1 MTDRQPGT
9 NVLVLEPSLSSVT
22 TERCIDQVEALGVT
36 ETPILDLT
44 FTDSPDSRIETW
56 RRRLTAPPPAVEVLA
71 VGQTRGTAEPVESPR
86 RFGDDGRFGTRTVDD
101 PRDLTGIG
109 IAVSETLDRWSTW
122 DRAVG
127 RVGEL
132 TTLLQYADESTVF
145 RFLHVLTSRLKQ
157 ANAVSFYRLAP
168 EAHDEQT
175 VGTLFQLFDDAIRV
189 DDESSP
195 EA

>member
-1 MTDRQPGT
+1 VTDREPGT

-22 TERCIDQVEALGVT
+22 TEQCVEQVEAFGVA
-36 ETPILDLT
+36 ETPVLDLT
-44 FTDSPDSRIETW
+44 FTDSPDSRIEAW
-56 RRRLTAPPPAVEVLA
+56 RRGLTTSPPAVEVLA
-71 VGQTRGTAEPVESPR
+71 IGQTRGTAEPVESPR
-86 RFGDDGRFGTRTVDD
+86 RLGDDGRVGARTVDD

-109 IAVSETLDRWSTW
+109 IAVSETLDRWSEW
-122 DRAVG
+122 DRPVG

-157 ANAVSFYRLAP
+157 ADAVSFYRLAP
-168 EAHDEQT
+168 EAHDDQT

-189 DDESSP
+189 DDGSSP
-195 EA
+195 EP